1 MSDTMIL
8 TLARDALMTA
18 LWVGA
23 PMLGAALA
31 IGLIVSIV
39 QVATSIQDQTLAAV
53 PKLLGVLA
61 ALLLSMHWMVHTMVA
76 YASRILLAIPDLAGR

>member
-1 MSDTMIL
+1 MSDAML
-8 TLARDALMTA
+8 LALARDALMTA

-23 PMLGAALA
+23 PMLAAALV
-31 IGLIVSIV
+31 IGVVISIL

-61 ALLLSMHWMVHTMVA
+61 ALLISLHFILRTLVA
-76 YASRILLAIPDLAGR
+76 YASRILLAIPDVVGR